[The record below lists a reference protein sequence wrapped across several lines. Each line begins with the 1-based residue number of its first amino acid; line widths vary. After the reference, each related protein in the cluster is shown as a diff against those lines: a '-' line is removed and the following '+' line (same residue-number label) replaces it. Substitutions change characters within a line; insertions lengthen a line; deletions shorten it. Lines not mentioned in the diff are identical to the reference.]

1 MSVVD
6 YDFYKN
12 TYMGADIAPED
23 FPRLS
28 ARAAAYL
35 DGIKRYELHDSDNVK
50 MAICAVAE
58 VWQQNE
64 NGGELT
70 SQTVGGWSQSY
81 AASNKSAS
89 QRMFEAARLYI
100 PDLISSV
107 RWV

>member
-1 MSVVD
+1 MITAT
-6 YDFYKN
+6 YEFYTK
-12 TYMGADIAPED
+12 TYCGNEIAEPD

-35 DGIKRYELHDSDNVK
+35 DGIKRRELPDSDNVK

-70 SQTVGGWSQSY
+70 SQTVGSWSQSY